1 MDYLINNESDSNS
14 EDECKTPYQNSQSMN
29 INKPYISILLTK
41 HGVDKIKTGKDV
53 FDLPLTDL
61 RDPPHISDIYTIGD
75 LFGFMEKNQYIKN
88 AIEYYIMGG
97 QHTKHS
103 RRRRSRNS
111 SRSSNKKT
119 HIVEDDN
126 SIIDEMD
133 Y

>member
-1 MDYLINNESDSNS
+1 V
-14 EDECKTPYQNSQSMN
+14 N

-41 HGVDKIKTGKDV
+41 HGVDKLKTGKDV

-97 QHTKHS
+97 GQHTNHNS
-103 RRRRSRNS
+103 RSSRSRS
-111 SRSSNKKT
+111 SSNKKT
-119 HIVEDDN
+119 HTVEDDN